1 MGSAIGD
8 TLPLALGIAI
18 SPVPII
24 AAILMLLSPKARGT
38 SVGFLLGWVV
48 GIVVAVVVF
57 TLLSGLLPEND
68 PDASKPIA
76 GTIKIVLGA
85 LLLLLALR
93 QWRSRPRQGEPEK
106 LPKWMD
112 AIDSMTAGRGFVLAF
127 ILAAINPK
135 NLLLAAGAGVAI
147 GTAGLSVG
155 AATLV
160 IVVFVVIAASS
171 VAIPVIGYLLAADR
185 MRGPLDAL
193 RGWLVHN
200 NAAVI
205 TPELKE
211 AEKSGSIAAVAGTR
225 SGTGA
230 ALARKIERHP
240 DAIWGNQKLDPN
252 RPRNILSYGWE
263 SHSAKN
269 VRVFLEVSRGFSLG
283 IHSRFYP
290 KVTSRECTVA
300 QGMADARLAPY
311 SLSRCYMAIRT
322 FPIRVGNVDGF
333 SSGEWYADQEETS
346 WDDLQ
351 QTPELTTVTKRV
363 RRVASFSYEQFMD
376 ATAANDPDFVFLNF
390 VNYLPFNE
398 AKKLARQL
406 RALRGNIH
414 YLYGTSPYS
423 NGVRDVL

>member
-112 AIDSMTAGRGFVLAF
+112 AIDSMTARRGFVLAF

-155 AATLV
+155 AATAV
-160 IVVFVVIAASS
+160 IVIFVVIAACS

-200 NAAVI
+200 NAAVM
-205 TPELKE
+205 
-211 AEKSGSIAAVAGTR
+211 AVLLLVIGVVLV
-225 SGTGA
+225 G
-230 ALARKIERHP
+230 K
-240 DAIWGNQKLDPN
+240 
-252 RPRNILSYGWE
+252 
-263 SHSAKN
+263 
-269 VRVFLEVSRGFSLG
+269 G
-283 IHSRFYP
+283 I
-290 KVTSRECTVA
+290 
-300 QGMADARLAPY
+300 
-311 SLSRCYMAIRT
+311 
-322 FPIRVGNVDGF
+322 
-333 SSGEWYADQEETS
+333 
-346 WDDLQ
+346 
-351 QTPELTTVTKRV
+351 
-363 RRVASFSYEQFMD
+363 ASF
-376 ATAANDPDFVFLNF
+376 
-390 VNYLPFNE
+390 
-398 AKKLARQL
+398 
-406 RALRGNIH
+406 
-414 YLYGTSPYS
+414 
-423 NGVRDVL
+423 